1 MGSPIST
8 KRTSMQSTKI
18 LQKQL
23 LKTRSS
29 LLPAHHV
36 IQRKHLLGV
45 QSKPVSYW
53 QVVRTEGI
61 RRFDFLFPQKKHEK
75 VETLVHTVQYSES
88 RECDFQ
94 IPGSRFLR
102 AGGRLAKAE
111 GRRPDASAGQPC
123 RPSRTLLAKS
133 GTGRGSGG
141 TGRGHTA

>member
-61 RRFDFLFPQKKHEK
+61 RRFDFLLTQKKLTK
-75 VETLVHTVQYSES
+75 KWKLWYVQYSES
-88 RECDFQ
+88 CECDFQ
-94 IPGSRFLR
+94 IPGSRFLKQIR
-102 AGGRLAKAE
+102 IVNERTNGRTTQTDNTIRNTNNAC
-111 GRRPDASAGQPC
+111 S
-123 RPSRTLLAKS
+123 
-133 GTGRGSGG
+133 
-141 TGRGHTA
+141 